1 MFSIVHNLPNSAE
14 RIKQHVYLVIDNWDD
29 WGKFRTMFT
38 VYAVDAQGTTHE
50 PGSVKIGEVGL
61 AARSVREPIIE
72 GFRTPT
78 LPASFERF
86 DEKHFSI
93 GQSENYY
100 ETLNELDIEFKN
112 VILSGLRDCAFDLL
126 IFDKHR
132 SEYVMSESLLRDIQ
146 ERNVRNRLHRL
157 AHGNAV
163 LTRFEFVYVFPG
175 EGHDIQPPIL
185 AFKVIPVSDPPT
197 NVHVLIGR
205 NGVGKTRCIQNL
217 SCAVL
222 GIQDTDGKYGSLK
235 RLGSNA
241 DDWSFAG
248 LVSVSFSIFDDFDL
262 PVAENSGVRPYQVG
276 LRKKML
282 IDGIDVLQVKTPE
295 DLAKDFTDSL
305 ALCRSGPRATRW
317 RAAIKTL
324 EADPLFEEADVTHLL
339 DLTDEEWKAAA
350 SRLFRRLSSGHAIVM
365 LTITRLVE
373 LVDERTLVI
382 LDEPEGHLHPPLLAA
397 LIRAVADLLGK
408 RNGVALIAT
417 HSPVV
422 LQEVPQSCVWK
433 LRRSGL
439 LSNAERPAIETFG
452 ENVSILTREIFG
464 LEVTRSGF
472 HNLLSKAIDDALTY
486 EEVLEHFSGQLGS
499 EARSIARG
507 LIATRDKS
515 SQGSK

>member
-1 MFSIVHNLPNSAE
+1 
-14 RIKQHVYLVIDNWDD
+14 
-29 WGKFRTMFT
+29 MFT

-61 AARSVREPIIE
+61 APRSAREQVAE
-72 GFRTPT
+72 GFRAPT
-78 LPASFERF
+78 LPTLFERL

-112 VILSGLRDCAFDLL
+112 AILSGLRDFAFDLS

-132 SEYVMSESLLRDIQ
+132 SEEVMSESLLRDIQ
-146 ERNVRNRLHRL
+146 ERNVRNRFNRL

-163 LTRFEFVYVFPG
+163 LTRFEFEYVFPG
-175 EGHDIQPPIL
+175 EAYEIPPPTL
-185 AFKVIPVSDPPT
+185 AFKVIPFSEPPT

-217 SCAVL
+217 SCSVL
-222 GIQDTDGKYGSLK
+222 GIQDADGKYGSLN
-235 RLGSNA
+235 RLGDNA

-248 LVSVSFSIFDDFDL
+248 LVSVSFSVFDDFDL
-262 PVAENSGVRPYQVG
+262 PAVENSGVRPYQVG
-276 LRKKML
+276 LRKKVQV
-282 IDGIDVLQVKTPE
+282 DGINVLQVKTPE

-305 ALCRSGPRATRW
+305 ALCRSGSRAIRW
-317 RAAIKTL
+317 CAAIKTL
-324 EADPLFEEADVTHLL
+324 EADPLFEEADVSQLL
-339 DLTDEEWKAAA
+339 NYTADEWKSEAI
-350 SRLFRRLSSGHAIVM
+350 RLFRRLSSGHAIVI

-433 LRRSGL
+433 LKRSGI
-439 LSNAERPAIETFG
+439 LSSAERPPIETFG
-452 ENVSILTREIFG
+452 ENVSVLTGAIFG

-472 HNLLSKAIDDALTY
+472 HSLLTKAIDDALTY
-486 EEVLEHFSGQLGS
+486 DQVLELFSGQLGS

-507 LIATRDKS
+507 LIATRDNIGQS
-515 SQGSK
+515 SDE

>member
-1 MFSIVHNLPNSAE
+1 MFSIVDNLPSIAD
-14 RIKQHVYLVIDNWDD
+14 RIKHHVYLVRDGWDD

-38 VYAVDAQGTTHE
+38 VYVVDAEGVTHE

-61 AARSVREPIIE
+61 EARSGREPITE
-72 GFRTPT
+72 GFRAPT
-78 LPASFERF
+78 LPTTFDRF

-100 ETLNELDIEFKN
+100 ETLNELDVDFKSA
-112 VILSGLRDCAFDLL
+112 ILSGLHDCAFNLQ
-126 IFDKHR
+126 IFDKHQ
-132 SEYVMSESLLRDIQ
+132 SEYVMSESLLRNIQ

-157 AHGNAV
+157 AHGNVV
-163 LTRFEFVYVFPG
+163 LTRFEFEYAFPR
-175 EGHDIQPPIL
+175 EAEEIQPPIL
-185 AFKVIPVSDPPT
+185 SFKVMPVSEPPT

-217 SCAVL
+217 SRTVL
-222 GIQDTDGKYGSLK
+222 GIKDDEGKCGSLN
-235 RLGSNA
+235 RLGANA
-241 DDWSFAG
+241 DDWSFSG
-248 LVSVSFSIFDDFDL
+248 LVSVSFSVFDDFDL
-262 PVAENSGVRPYQVG
+262 PAAENTGVRPYQVG
-276 LRKKML
+276 LRKKVNV
-282 IDGIDVLQVKTPE
+282 DGIDVLQVKTPE

-305 ALCRSGPRATRW
+305 ALCRSGPRSIRW
-317 RAAIKTL
+317 RDAINTL
-324 EADPLFEEADVTHLL
+324 EADPLFKEANVSELL
-339 DLTDEEWKAAA
+339 EHEDDEWKSEAT
-350 SRLFRRLSSGHAIVM
+350 RLFRRLSSGHAIVL

-422 LQEVPQSCVWK
+422 LQEVPRSCAWK
-433 LRRSGL
+433 LNRSGI
-439 LSNAERPAIETFG
+439 LSSAERPAIETFG
-452 ENVSILTREIFG
+452 ENVSVLTGIVFG

-472 HNLLSKAIDDALTY
+472 HSLLTKGIVEDALSY
-486 EEVLEHFSGQLGS
+486 DEVLELFSGQLGS

-507 LIATRDKS
+507 LIATRDKLH
-515 SQGSK
+515 